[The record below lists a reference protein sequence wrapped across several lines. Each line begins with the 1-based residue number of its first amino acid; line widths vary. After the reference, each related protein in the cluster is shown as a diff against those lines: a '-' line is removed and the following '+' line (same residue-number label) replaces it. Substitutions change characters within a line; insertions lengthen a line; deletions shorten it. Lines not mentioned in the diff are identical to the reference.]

1 MSNEVEATHVA
12 KPSRAGDP
20 ASGRG
25 TGGAAP
31 GRAER
36 SRERLPEEDPLA
48 VVANAEVNTAFAFAL
63 RQALKEAAPEKPEVK
78 EEKEEKEEKKAEVK
92 RKRCADCWN
101 CIIFK
106 DENGHLMG
114 RCKKNLWLK
123 PTYSY
128 EDINNDRVRR
138 WHADCP
144 EYDDS
149 E

>member
-1 MSNEVEATHVA
+1 VA
-12 KPSRAGDP
+12 KPIRPGDQAGKQG
-20 ASGRG
+20 A
-25 TGGAAP
+25 GGAAP
-31 GRAER
+31 GRVER
-36 SRERLPEEDPLA
+36 SGHQASDEDPLA
-48 VVANAEVNTAFAFAL
+48 AARNAEVNTAFAFAL
-63 RQALKEAAPEKPEVK
+63 RQALTDAAPAPSPVK
-78 EEKEEKEEKKAEVK
+78 EKDKEEKKTE

-106 DENGHLMG
+106 EEGGQLMG
-114 RCKKNLWLK
+114 RCRKNLWLR

-128 EDINNDRVRR
+128 EEINSDRVRR